1 MFGPFKTRNYKSVC
15 IKEEAE
21 WGREN
26 GIWIEPIIDKL
37 TGRLSTSE
45 PINWLV
51 IWELFDINGVLSSN
65 DNHFGFGFW
74 LFIRSWDHFSK

>member
-1 MFGPFKTRNYKSVC
+1 MKKNEFNQNKRNMFGPFKTRNYKSVC

-51 IWELFDINGVLSSN
+51 I
-65 DNHFGFGFW
+65 
-74 LFIRSWDHFSK
+74 